1 MLGSKENIMT
11 KYYKLLF
18 SALSLML
25 FVTSCQKDFLE
36 QSPTTAVSAT
46 SATSTTDNLALV
58 INGIHRLMYERSGSN
73 GRGGYQTLMIQHDM
87 LGEDLV
93 MNARANGWFVSMA
106 SWNDHTNA
114 TDADLRFGW
123 ELMYEGINN
132 ANIVIAGAADAVGPE
147 ADRNSALGEAYA
159 FRAFGHF
166 ILVQRHAA
174 RYRAGGGNTQAGI
187 PIVLISS
194 NEGLPRSSVEEVYAQ
209 INADLDQAI
218 GLMEGYTRN
227 NNSHFSQRVAQ
238 GLKARVNLVQG
249 NWAVAADFAEQARE
263 GFPLMDNDAYLSGFN
278 DYTNQEWM
286 WGAFYNEEQGSAF
299 TNFGAYMSR
308 NFSSS
313 NIRGNP
319 KSIFSVL
326 YDQIPETDV
335 RSKIFSPS
343 GKHENLPA
351 GYEISDRHSEFPY
364 TSQKFLSFNTGDSR
378 GDIPYMRAA
387 EMYLIEAEAK
397 ARLGEG
403 GAEALLPLAQNRNPE
418 YQLSTNTGEALIEEI
433 LLQRRWELWGEGFR
447 FLDLKRLN
455 LPLDRTGGN
464 HDPIL
469 LNGLMQVPAED
480 ERWLWLIPQQEVD
493 SNPNMEQN

>member
-1 MLGSKENIMT
+1 MI
-11 KYYKLLF
+11 KYCKILL
-18 SALSLML
+18 SAVILLVA
-25 FVTSCQKDFLE
+25 VTSCQKDFLE
-36 QSPTTAVSAT
+36 QSPTTEVSANSAT
-46 SATSTTDNLALV
+46 SSTENLALI
-58 INGIHRLMYERSGSN
+58 INGIHRLMYERQDNN
-73 GRGGYQTLMIQHDM
+73 GEGGYQTLMIQHDM

-93 MNARANGWFVSMA
+93 MNARANGWFVSTA

-114 TDADLRFGW
+114 VSGNLRFGW
-123 ELMYEGINN
+123 ELMYEAINN
-132 ANIVIAGAADAVGPE
+132 ANIVIAGAENAVGIA

-174 RYRAGGGNTQAGI
+174 RYREGGNNTQLGI
-187 PIVLISS
+187 PVVLQSTTD
-194 NEGLPRSSVEEVYAQ
+194 GLPRSSVEEVYAQ

-218 GLMEGYTRN
+218 TLMEGYTRS
-227 NNSHFSQRVAQ
+227 NNSHFNQRVAQ

-249 NWAVAADFAEQARE
+249 NWAVAADFAEQARD
-263 GFPLMDNDAYLSGFN
+263 GFSLMSNDAYLSGFN
-278 DYTNQEWM
+278 DYSNEEWM

-299 TNFGAYMSR
+299 TNFDAYMSR

-326 YDQIPETDV
+326 YDQIPETDI
-335 RSKIFSPS
+335 RSKVFSKS
-343 GKHENLPA
+343 GEHENLPA
-351 GYEISDRHSEFPY
+351 GYEISSRHSRFPY
-364 TSQKFLSFNTGDSR
+364 TSQKFLSFSEGDSR

-397 ARLGEG
+397 ARLGSG
-403 GAEALLPLAQNRNPE
+403 GAEALLPLAQNRNPDYE
-418 YQLSTNTGEALIEEI
+418 LSTNTGEALIQEI

-464 HDPIL
+464 HDAVL
-469 LNGLMQVPAED
+469 LNGLIEVPAD
-480 ERWLWLIPQQEVD
+480 DPRWLWLIPQQELD
-493 SNPNMEQN
+493 ANPNMEQN